1 MTIETQRDVD
11 GIMNAGRVVAAV
23 RDAMVQVVEPGMT
36 TLELDEL
43 GSDLLNRF
51 GARSA
56 PQTIYQFPGAT
67 CISVNEE
74 AAHGIPGSRVIQH
87 GDLVNIDVSAELDG
101 YFADTGVS
109 FVVPP
114 GDVEQVR
121 LCDATY
127 VALEQALKEV
137 RDGADLNR
145 IGYAV
150 ERTASAYGFQVI
162 KNLAGHGIGRSLHEE
177 PDGLV
182 SYYDRH
188 DRRKLRLGQVIAVEP
203 FLSTRCTEVTLAS
216 DGWTLRGK
224 AGNRTAQFEHTMIV
238 TRGAPMIAT
247 LSGATSI

>member
-1 MTIETQRDVD
+1 MTIENQQDMD

-23 RDAMVQVVEPGMT
+23 RDAMVRAVEPGMT
-36 TLELDEL
+36 TFELDQL
-43 GSDLLNRF
+43 GNELLNRF

-56 PQTIYQFPGAT
+56 PRTLYHFPGAT

-74 AAHGIPGSRVIQH
+74 AAHGIPGHRVMDR
-87 GDLVNIDVSAELDG
+87 GDVVNIDVSAELDG
-101 YFADTGVS
+101 FFADTGVS
-109 FVVPP
+109 MVVPP
-114 GDVEQVR
+114 GDVEQER
-121 LCDATY
+121 LCAATRE
-127 VALEQALKEV
+127 ALERAMMEV

-150 ERTASAYGFQVI
+150 EKTARAFGFQVI

-203 FLSTRCTEVTLAS
+203 FLSTKCTEVTLAS

-224 AGNRTAQFEHTMIV
+224 PGNRSAQFEHTMIV
-238 TRGAPMIAT
+238 TRGAPIIAT
-247 LSGATSI
+247 LSGTTLI